1 MICLQVFLP
10 LCPLMTLESRRTRLR
25 GLFCCVVSLFCCCCC
40 CCCCCCRHRRLFVC
54 LLLFFQ
60 VTCVVGAE
68 RGGGT
73 GEFIF
78 ASAKR
83 DLFLSLFVPRS
94 RLVPANFPTS
104 CPFSE
109 WHAGYF
115 FMLLLAILT
124 TVNVVLSVILQLKC
138 MPWLSKTKRRNML
151 AFFTR
156 RVKYR

>member
-10 LCPLMTLESRRTRLR
+10 LCPLMSLESRRPRLR
-25 GLFCCVVSLFCCCCC
+25 VLFCRVVCLFF
-40 CCCCCCRHRRLFVC
+40 LLLLLLPSSSFVC
-54 LLLFFQ
+54 LLLFFH
-60 VTCVVGAE
+60 VTCVFGAE

-83 DLFLSLFVPRS
+83 DLFLSLFVARS
-94 RLVPANFPTS
+94 RLVLANFPSS

-109 WHAGYF
+109 CHAGYF